1 MLKKILIG
9 LILITFIAAAW
20 SLTARIEKV
29 DQNPGVEVIM
39 DGEAYTELKSLEPE
53 IDLQQLKESGITGL
67 AVYQQTL
74 EDFLEKGALKRI
86 ESLDIILGEEEL
98 ITELEANQI
107 QISELE
113 NSALFAVVSTSLR
126 EQINNLEPKLE
137 ADYSASI
144 IKRDAYDLLYFPSWH
159 EKLEDVSLGYNASLI
174 EAAKENDLKIAFRSN
189 NKLNALSALE
199 KNLEILNPD
208 FLIFDGEEVTGYP
221 DKIEETAQLMQDQNL
236 IFGNIEAFIAAQ
248 DGSEKLAKLNDY
260 QLLRTHSMQQD
271 EVEQADDQKIISR
284 YLLSVR
290 ERNVKI
296 IYHKPYLKGSQLKER
311 NLGLLA
317 SLTSSLEAE
326 GYLPGR
332 AETVPYFSNSGW
344 HLLLILL
351 GVTAAGILL
360 LNYFTAFK
368 YEKLMNLF
376 LLAAAAAGFLFLY
389 SGREILLRQ
398 ITALGSAV
406 IFPSLAV
413 IAFLLDKDRGG
424 EKLEGGLS
432 LAFVFF
438 NFTAAVLTALV
449 GGIFVSS
456 VLNSSEFIFKIN
468 DFRGVKV
475 AFLMPL
481 IIISLY
487 YLFQPGSKD
496 LRQQIP
502 ELLEKVIKVKHI
514 ILAGGLALIAV
525 IYIGRT
531 GNFPLLPVPAWEL
544 TVRSLLEKVLY
555 VRPRFKEFLIGHP
568 LFIFSLYLSA
578 RKRKELYFYPLLMLA
593 SVGVITTVNTFSHLH
608 TPVQISLLRT
618 FHAYWLS
625 FAAAAVIIF
634 AYRLLNRLYQKYY
647 LTEVK

>member
-1 MLKKILIG
+1 MKKILIG

-144 IKRDAYDLLYFPSWH
+144 IKRDAYDLLYFHSWH

-413 IAFLLDKDRGG
+413 IAFLLDKNRGG

-456 VLNSSEFIFKIN
+456 VLNSSEFIFKIS

>member
-1 MLKKILIG
+1 LKKILIG

-144 IKRDAYDLLYFPSWH
+144 IKRDAYDLLYFHSWH

-271 EVEQADDQKIISR
+271 EVEQADAQKIISR

-413 IAFLLDKDRGG
+413 IAFLLDKNRGG

-456 VLNSSEFIFKIN
+456 VLNSSEFIFKIS

-481 IIISLY
+481 IIISLN

-625 FAAAAVIIF
+625 FAVAAVIIF

>member
-144 IKRDAYDLLYFPSWH
+144 IKRDAYDLLYFHSWH

-398 ITALGSAV
+398 ITSLGSAV

-413 IAFLLDKDRGG
+413 IAFLLDKNRGG

-456 VLNSSEFIFKIN
+456 VLNSSEFIFKIS

>member
-1 MLKKILIG
+1 LKKILIG

-144 IKRDAYDLLYFPSWH
+144 IKRDAYDLLYFHSWH

-413 IAFLLDKDRGG
+413 IAFLLDKNRGG

-456 VLNSSEFIFKIN
+456 VLNSSEFIFKIS